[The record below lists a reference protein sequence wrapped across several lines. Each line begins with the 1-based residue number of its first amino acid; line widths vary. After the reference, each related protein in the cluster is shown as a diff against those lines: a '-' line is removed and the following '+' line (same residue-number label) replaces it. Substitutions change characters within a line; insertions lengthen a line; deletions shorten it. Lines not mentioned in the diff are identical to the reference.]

1 VSYPGGWRPHI
12 ESALCLSVDR
22 LLKTGCITPG
32 NFRSGTLRWTR
43 TDHWGGSAEE
53 IASAGYSAQL
63 GDDSGT
69 LTLHYTCTGRAG
81 ERKAITCT
89 IALVTRPCHYGGR
102 RWYFVCPYTGRR
114 ALKLYKWSG
123 IDLYC
128 HRNAIKPRP
137 TYASQRES
145 GGNRIIAQRW
155 ALRRKLGDNFSD
167 LFGEPCKPKRM
178 HWRTFNRYA
187 ARDAELADR
196 EWGHFARVLG
206 RLGAFAFDEAAAL
219 AEKWGD

>member
-22 LLKTGCITPG
+22 LMTTGCIVPG
-32 NFRSGTLRWTR
+32 QFRSGTLRWTR
-43 TDHWGGSAEE
+43 TYHRGGSAEE

-63 GDDSGT
+63 GADSGV
-69 LTLHYTCTGRAG
+69 LTVQYTCTGRDS

-89 IALVTRPCHYGGR
+89 IPLVTLPRHYGGR

-128 HRNAIKPRP
+128 HRDAVTPRP

-145 GGNRIIAQRW
+145 GGSRVMAQRW
-155 ALRRKLGDNFSD
+155 AIRRKLGDDFSD
-167 LFGEPCKPKRM
+167 LFGEPIKPKWMR
-178 HWRTFNRYA
+178 WSTFNRYA
-187 ARDAELADR
+187 ERDAELAQR
-196 EWGHFARVLG
+196 EWRHFARLLG
-206 RLGAFAFDEAAAL
+206 RMGVPGLG
-219 AEKWGD
+219 

>member
-69 LTLHYTCTGRAG
+69 LTLHYTCTGRDG
-81 ERKAITCT
+81 KRKAMTCT
-89 IALVTRPCHYGGR
+89 IPLVTRPCHYGGR
-102 RWYFVCPYTGRR
+102 RWYMQCPYTGRR

-123 IDLYC
+123 IDSYC

-155 ALRRKLGDNFSD
+155 ALRRKIGDDFSD
-167 LFGEPCKPKRM
+167 LFGEPMKPKWMR
-178 HWRTFNRYA
+178 WRTFNRYA
-187 ARDAELADR
+187 ARDAELASR
-196 EWGHFARVLG
+196 EWGYFAHLLG
-206 RLGAFAFDEAAAL
+206 RMGVPGLD
-219 AEKWGD
+219 

>member
-1 VSYPGGWRPHI
+1 VSYSGGWRPHL

-22 LLKTGCITPG
+22 LLKSRSIAPG

-43 TDHWGGSAEE
+43 TYQRGGSAEE

-69 LTLHYTCTGRAG
+69 LTLQYTCTGRDG

-89 IALVTRPCHYGGR
+89 IPLVTLPRHYGGR
-102 RWYFVCPYTGRR
+102 RWYFVCPYTGLR

-123 IDLYC
+123 IDCYC
-128 HRNAIKPRP
+128 HRDAIKPRP

-145 GGNRIIAQRW
+145 GGNRIMTQRW
-155 ALRRKLGDNFSD
+155 ALRRKLDDDFSD
-167 LFGEPCKPKRM
+167 LFGEPCKPKWMR
-178 HWRTFNRYA
+178 WRTFEKYARRDAQLA
-187 ARDAELADR
+187 ARELPYM
-196 EWGHFARVLG
+196 ARLVGLD
-206 RLGAFAFDEAAAL
+206 F
-219 AEKWGD
+219 